1 QSQRTGDLMSRATN
15 DLQAVAGLI
24 GYGIPP
30 PVQTALVFVGTGGA
44 MLRIDTWLALGAPG
58 PTPAL
63 IVLAQRRDGRRHAES
78 LAVQEQLSRLSAKV
92 QENVTGMA
100 VVRAYTMEAREVD
113 AFGRLNREYL
123 SRVLRQAW
131 TQSLF
136 SPLPGVIGGLGTLV
150 VLWLGGKGVV
160 QGRITLGDFVAF
172 TSYLAYL
179 AWPLL
184 ALGWVL

>member
-1 QSQRTGDLMSRATN
+1 
-15 DLQAVAGLI
+15 V
-24 GYGIPP
+24 
-30 PVQTALVFVGTGGA
+30 
-44 MLRIDTWLALGAPG
+44 
-58 PTPAL
+58 
-63 IVLAQRRDGRRHAES
+63 HAES

-150 VLWLGGKGVV
+150 VLWLGGRGGV
-160 QGRITLGDFVAF
+160 QGRIRLGVFVAF
-172 TSYLAYL
+172 TSSLASL

-184 ALGWVL
+184 ALGWVLVMIRRGLTAMTRVVELLTAGPLVADDPAATSAGPIDGALELRDL